1 MKKNRNHLPDTFPE
15 KGNKAAKV
23 YNAICSELAMDGDVH
38 LDLGSF
44 STTKMHPYANK
55 LITEQLGKN
64 FIDYG
69 EYAQSKKIHDRIVAL
84 LSGLL
89 NVPDP
94 HSIKGTSTL
103 GSSEA
108 IHLALLSHKWNWK
121 KRQQSLQLDTTKP
134 NIVYSSNAHVCWDKF
149 ALYFDVEPRKIAI
162 SSFHQY
168 PLEEILKNID
178 QNTICVGA
186 IAGNTY
192 TGSIDPIEKL
202 NNKIL
207 EINST
212 NNWDVGIHVD
222 AAIGGFVLPFLK
234 EQNLQWDFRL
244 PLVRSINLS
253 GHKFGLVYPGIGWL
267 LFRDAFFLPK
277 ELIFSSHYLGK
288 PIDTYTLNYSKGA
301 SMILAQYFSILQNG
315 ISGYKKIINR
325 CCKTAQIIRDRLKES
340 NYFEIIDEGQLP
352 IVVFKL
358 NTTNAIDLYGFQSQ
372 LRARNWMLPVY
383 NAPGNFEPN
392 KLMRIVVKENFD
404 TTMVTLLCD
413 DLIAIYQNLNH
424 YRL

>member
-1 MKKNRNHLPDTFPE
+1 MKKNSITKQNNFPE
-15 KGNKAAKV
+15 KGKKATKV
-23 YNAICSELAMDGDVH
+23 YNRICSELAMDGNIH

-44 STTKMHPYANK
+44 STTIMHPYADK

-69 EYAQSKKIHDRIVAL
+69 EYGQTKKIHDQIVVL

-89 NVPDP
+89 NVPDDN
-94 HSIKGTSTL
+94 SIKGTSTL

-121 KRQQSLQLDTTKP
+121 KRQQSLHLDTTKP

-149 ALYFDVEPRKIAI
+149 ALYFDVEPRKVAI
-162 SSFHQY
+162 TSFQQY
-168 PLEEILKNID
+168 PLEEMLKNID
-178 QNTICVGA
+178 ENTICVGA

-192 TGSIDPIEKL
+192 TGSIDPIEEL

-207 EINST
+207 EINSQ
-212 NNWDVGIHVD
+212 NNWNVGIHVD
-222 AAIGGFVLPFLK
+222 AAIGGFILPFLK

-267 LFRDAFFLPK
+267 LFRDALFLPK
-277 ELIFSSHYLGK
+277 ELVFSSHYLGK
-288 PIDTYTLNYSKGA
+288 PIETYTLNYSKGA

-315 ISGYKKIINR
+315 FSGYKKVIKN
-325 CCKTAQIIRDRLKES
+325 CCKTAHIIRQRLKQS
-340 NYFEIIDEGQLP
+340 NYFEIIDEGILP
-352 IVVFKL
+352 VVVFKVKTT
-358 NTTNAIDLYGFQSQ
+358 NTTDLYKFQSQ

-383 NAPGNFEPN
+383 HAPGNFEPD
-392 KLMRIVVKENFD
+392 KLMRIVVKENFNIV
-404 TTMVTLLCD
+404 MATLLCD
-413 DLIAIYQNLNH
+413 DLIGIYQNLNH